1 MLDLEQDDREQIKLS
16 NWKDFL
22 KRIVANSE
30 TNEAKK

>member
-22 KRIVANSE
+22 IRIVANSE